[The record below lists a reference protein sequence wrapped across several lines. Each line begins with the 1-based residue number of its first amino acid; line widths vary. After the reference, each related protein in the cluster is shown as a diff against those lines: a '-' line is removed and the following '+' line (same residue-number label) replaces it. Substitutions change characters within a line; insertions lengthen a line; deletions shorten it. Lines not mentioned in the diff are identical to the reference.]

1 MADVSNK
8 LSTGYI
14 SGVFGGL
21 VNNADSKVSKFITD
35 HTGEVGSDGT
45 FKPDPNGTLILSA
58 SESLSLQQLM
68 ADQSISAQTSTTT
81 LKSIKDSISAA
92 ARNI

>member
-1 MADVSNK
+1 MSG

-14 SGVFGGL
+14 SGKFGAL
-21 VNNADSKVSKFITD
+21 INASDKAVSDFMTA
-35 HTGEVGSDGT
+35 HTGSVDSSGT
-45 FKPDPNGTLILSA
+45 FVPDPNGTLILSS
-58 SESLSLQQLM
+58 SEALSLQQLM
-68 ADQSISAQTSTTT
+68 ADQSITAQTSTST

>member
-1 MADVSNK
+1 MSH

-21 VNNADSKVSKFITD
+21 IDNADDIVSSFIKK
-35 HTGEVGSDGT
+35 HTGTTASDGT
-45 FKPDPNGTLILSA
+45 FTKDPTGTLVLSA
-58 SESLSLQQLM
+58 SESLELQQLM
-68 ADQSISAQTSTTT
+68 ADQSIAAQTSTST
-81 LKSIKDSISAA
+81 LKSVKDSISAS

>member
-1 MADVSNK
+1 MAQ

-21 VNNADSKVSKFITD
+21 VNNADDRVSDFITA
-35 HTGEVGSDGT
+35 HTGTVGADGT
-45 FKPDPNGTLILSA
+45 FTPDPDGTLILSA
-58 SESLSLQQLM
+58 SDSLSLQQLM
-68 ADQSISAQTSTTT
+68 ADQSITAQTSTST

>member
-1 MADVSNK
+1 MSN

-21 VNNADSKVSKFITD
+21 IDNADDKVSTFITD
-35 HTGEVGSDGT
+35 HTGTTASDGT
-45 FKPDPNGTLILSA
+45 FTKDPTGTLVLSA
-58 SESLSLQQLM
+58 SESLELQQLM
-68 ADQSISAQTSTTT
+68 ADQSIAAQTSTST
-81 LKSIKDSISAA
+81 LKSVKDSISAS

>member
-1 MADVSNK
+1 MSQ

-21 VNNADSKVSKFITD
+21 VNNADDKVSTFITD
-35 HTGEVGSDGT
+35 HTGSVGADGSFT
-45 FKPDPNGTLILSA
+45 KDPNGTLILSA
-58 SESLSLQQLM
+58 SDSLSLQQLM
-68 ADQSISAQTSTTT
+68 ADQSITAQTSTST

>member
-1 MADVSNK
+1 MAQQ

-21 VNNADSKVSKFITD
+21 VNNADDKVSTFITD
-35 HTGEVGSDGT
+35 HTGSVDKDGKFT
-45 FKPDPNGTLILSA
+45 PDKDGTLILSA
-58 SESLSLQQLM
+58 SDSLSLQQLM
-68 ADQSISAQTSTTT
+68 ADQSITAQTSTTT

>member
-1 MADVSNK
+1 MSN

-21 VNNADSKVSKFITD
+21 VDNADDAVSDFITQ
-35 HTGEVGSDGT
+35 HTGSTDDEGT
-45 FKPDPNGTLILSA
+45 FTQNDDGTLILSA
-58 SESLSLQQLM
+58 SESLQLQQLM
-68 ADQSISAQTSTTT
+68 ADQSIAAQTATST
-81 LKSIKDSISAA
+81 LKSVKDSISAS

>member
-1 MADVSNK
+1 MAQ

-14 SGVFGGL
+14 SGAFGSL
-21 VNNADSKVSKFITD
+21 VNQSDKKVSDFITQ
-35 HTGEVGSDGT
+35 HTGSVGSDGKFT
-45 FKPDPNGTLILSA
+45 QANDGTLILSS

-68 ADQSISAQTSTTT
+68 ADQSITAQTATST

>member
-1 MADVSNK
+1 MAER

-21 VNNADSKVSKFITD
+21 VNKSDEKVSDFITA
-35 HTGEVGSDGT
+35 HTGSVDKDGKFT
-45 FKPDPNGTLILSA
+45 ADKTGTLILSA
-58 SESLSLQQLM
+58 SDSLSLQQLM
-68 ADQSISAQTSTTT
+68 ADQSITAQTSTTT

>member
-1 MADVSNK
+1 MSE

-21 VNNADSKVSKFITD
+21 VNNADDAVSTFITD
-35 HTGEVGSDGT
+35 HTGSTDADGN
-45 FKPDPNGTLILSA
+45 FIPNKDGTLILSA
-58 SESLSLQQLM
+58 SDSLSLQQLM
-68 ADQSISAQTSTTT
+68 ADQSITAQTSTST